1 MKPWAAPGAILAAM
15 WLVLSPQPGRAE
27 PPEQPRVIEGIEV
40 GKPGGEL
47 RMLIGRERETRFFNI
62 YGYSHLI
69 GFDRDLNL
77 VPDILESY
85 EVEDGRIFTL
95 HLRKGH
101 KWSDGQPFTAE
112 DYRFYWEHVATN
124 DDLSSSG
131 VGIQL
136 LADGEPPKV
145 EVLDELTVRWSWS
158 KPNRFFIPALA
169 AANQLFIYRPA
180 HYLKQ
185 FHKKYADP
193 DKLKQLLAEN
203 GARDW
208 VQLFL
213 RKDRLNDF
221 DNPDMPTLQPWH
233 LVTRPPA
240 QRFVA
245 ERNPYFHR
253 VDSQGQQLPYIDK
266 LIFQIIDGKLIP
278 IKTGAGEVDLQ
289 ARQIV
294 FKDYTF
300 LKESEKRNGLTT
312 LLWPEARSSH
322 LAVYPNLNAEDPV
335 WRGLFRDLRFR
346 KALAMAIDR
355 EAIGQ

>member
-1 MKPWAAPGAILAAM
+1 MID
-15 WLVLSPQPGRAE
+15 
-27 PPEQPRVIEGIEV
+27 GIEV

-47 RMLIGRERETRFFNI
+47 RMLIGRERDTRFFNT
-62 YGYSHLI
+62 YGYAHLI
-69 GFDRDLNL
+69 GFDPELEL
-77 VPDILESY
+77 VPDILASY

-101 KWSDGQPFTAE
+101 KWSDGEPFTAE
-112 DYRFYWEHVATN
+112 DYPLLLGRRREQRGSLTF
-124 DDLSSSG
+124 SG
-131 VGIQL
+131 PDIRL
-136 LADGEPPKV
+136 LVDGEKPKV

-185 FHKKYADP
+185 FHQKYADP
-193 DKLKQLLAEN
+193 EKLKQAIADN

-208 VQLFL
+208 IQLFL

-221 DNPDMPTLQPWH
+221 DDPDMPTLMPWH
-233 LVTRPPA
+233 LVTKPPS

-253 VDSQGQQLPYIDK
+253 VDETGQQLPYIDRFI
-266 LIFQIIDGKLIP
+266 LDIVDSKLIP
-278 IKTGAGEVDLQ
+278 IKTGAGEIDLQ
-289 ARQIV
+289 SRYLV

-300 LKESEKRNGLTT
+300 LRR
-312 LLWPEARSSH
+312 ARR
-322 LAVYPNLNAEDPV
+322 ATA
-335 WRGLFRDLRFR
+335 
-346 KALAMAIDR
+346 
-355 EAIGQ
+355 